1 MDKKKVLVIDA
12 NNLYLRNYTVNPSI
26 ATNGNPIGG
35 VLGFIKSLQKLCKFI
50 NPNRVVICWD
60 GKGGST
66 KRRLMN
72 KNYKNG
78 RKPLRLNRNVQLLDE
93 NQELKNKIWQMTRLA
108 EYLNNMP
115 VIQLLLDSVEADDLI
130 SVIVQHTSIQ
140 KYNKI
145 IVSNDKDFIQLCND
159 DTILYRPVKEE
170 VLNTNRIIEQYGIH
184 PSNFCL
190 ARAISG
196 DKSDNID
203 GVQGAGIPTVA
214 KRIPILKEQKN
225 LMINDVINYCR
236 NSESQIKIYQSIV
249 DSEHQIIDNYKIMQL
264 AIPNVSIQ
272 DVQKINY
279 TLENS
284 ECTFNKTEIIK
295 MMLKDGFGEVNLE
308 ELFAYMHR
316 IVLENC

>member
-1 MDKKKVLVIDA
+1 M
-12 NNLYLRNYTVNPSI
+12 S
-26 ATNGNPIGG
+26 
-35 VLGFIKSLQKLCKFI
+35 
-50 NPNRVVICWD
+50 ICWD

-130 SVIVQHTSIQ
+130 SVIVQHATIQ

-190 ARAISG
+190 VRAISG

-203 GVQGAGIPTVA
+203 GVQGAGIPTIA
-214 KRIPILKEQKN
+214 KKGGPLAGLLTKVNTWAPKVLEPLSGMEFNGIDDIEYLRNKMLAALKIPKAFLGYEEDLSGKATLASEDVRFAKTVNRVQRILISELNKIAMVHLYAQGYKDASLVDFTLELTNPSVMTFSSN
-225 LMINDVINYCR
+225 VISLLLSR
-236 NSESQIKIYQSIV
+236 
-249 DSEHQIIDNYKIMQL
+249 
-264 AIPNVSIQ
+264 
-272 DVQKINY
+272 Y
-279 TLENS
+279 TLS
-284 ECTFNKTEIIK
+284 
-295 MMLKDGFGEVNLE
+295 GFTCLNASYLP
-308 ELFAYMHR
+308 
-316 IVLENC
+316 

>member
-1 MDKKKVLVIDA
+1 MDKKRILVIDA

-26 ATNGNPIGG
+26 ATNGEPIGG
-35 VLGFIKSLQKLCKFI
+35 IFGFIKSLQKLAKFT
-50 NPNRVVICWD
+50 NPNRIVICWD

-66 KRRLMN
+66 KRRIMN

-93 NQELKNKIWQMTRLA
+93 NQELKNKIWQMTRLV

-115 VIQLLLDSVEADDLI
+115 LIQLLLDSVEADDLI
-130 SVIVQHTSIQ
+130 SAIVQHQSLQ
-140 KYNKI
+140 NYNKI
-145 IVSNDKDFIQLCND
+145 IVSNDKDFIQLCNES
-159 DTILYRPVKEE
+159 TVLYRPVKEE
-170 VLNTNRIIEQYGIH
+170 ILNTNRIVEQYGIH

-190 ARAISG
+190 VRAICG
-196 DKSDNID
+196 DKSDNLD
-203 GVQGAGIPTVA
+203 GVGGIGIPTVA
-214 KRIPILKEQKN
+214 KRLPILKEQKN
-225 LMINDVINYCR
+225 LMIKDVIDYCK
-236 NSESQIKIYQSIV
+236 NI
-249 DSEHQIIDNYKIMQL
+249 DSEIKVYSSIIENEQQIIDNYKIMQL

-272 DVQKINY
+272 DVEKINY

-308 ELFAYMHR
+308 ELFGYMQK